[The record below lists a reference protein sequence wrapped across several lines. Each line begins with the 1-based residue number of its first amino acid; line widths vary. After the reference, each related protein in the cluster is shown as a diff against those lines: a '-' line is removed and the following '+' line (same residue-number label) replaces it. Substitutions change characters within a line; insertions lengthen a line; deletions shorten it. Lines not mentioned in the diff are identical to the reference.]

1 MHCYKLFSPF
11 FFLLEPSLTF
21 ENVLNVLAEVKDPKK
36 WKSHEIPDCL
46 HIPRSK
52 VKEIKQLYPNLSQ
65 RQSALAQFWMN
76 SHPAPSWELICYALY
91 FTEEYEVL
99 ESTQNKY
106 LKGNVHVL
114 CVHQVCMESEH
125 EQVLH

>member
-11 FFLLEPSLTF
+11 SFLLEPSLTF
-21 ENVLNVLAEVKDPKK
+21 ENVLNVLAEVKDPEK
-36 WKSHEIPDCL
+36 WEYNKIPECL
-46 HIPRSK
+46 QISQSK
-52 VKEIKQLYPNLSQ
+52 VEEMEQLYHDLSK
-65 RQSALAQFWMN
+65 RLSALARFWMN

-91 FTEEYEVL
+91 LTEEYEVL
-99 ESTQNKY
+99 ESVQNKY